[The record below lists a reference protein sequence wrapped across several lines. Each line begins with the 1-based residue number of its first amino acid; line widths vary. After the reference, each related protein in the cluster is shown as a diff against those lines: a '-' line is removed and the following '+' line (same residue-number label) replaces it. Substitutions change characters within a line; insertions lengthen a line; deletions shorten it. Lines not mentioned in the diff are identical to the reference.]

1 MAGYAGSVNAIL
13 HHNIGLFILIL
24 ALLDEDTSIW
34 EYLIRCGL
42 LINMWCQYYVNNF
55 VQWGFIVSM
64 VVLLVTLVLVRHYR
78 TKIGPNFRY
87 RLPIAVFLAADFWFT
102 LPSRPAG
109 MVVTPGIAAGAVLMF
124 FLMKL
129 STGRQQ
135 RRFFQNLATEHL
147 ANYDE
152 LTSTKNFTA
161 YQKDIFNHFGV
172 ARTGKQPLTVA
183 TLDIDHFKLVNDQ
196 YGHLAGNQVLA
207 KVAQAL
213 KEIVH
218 QYGEH
223 YEVYR
228 TGGEEFTVIFPNS
241 TVKETFQ
248 IMAHC
253 WQAIRTHE
261 FDYDKQTIKVTISSG
276 MTELY
281 AGDRSPNDIYKRADH
296 SLYISKQN
304 GRDTITVNGATQ
316 QLQDDSNQVKYA
328 YFVRGVYADTTPV
341 RRIAEELQLRR
352 YDQTAQ
358 QWVLPQQH
366 YLDIDTRI
374 ELMRT
379 ALLNT
384 RTQVLVKAL
393 PVADFLNQAIADK
406 IVAFINGPD
415 GPNQLYIELNQIPA
429 LQVLVPMANFYHA
442 NGIKLVLSQ
451 IGTNRHFTKINAS
464 LDYFDGIKFTVAAQP
479 DQMKASKEIK
489 FWGTLAA
496 SRQLGFSVDG
506 VTDQRLFA
514 WLRQQSFTNFLQGDY
529 FGQAQLPLLAE

>member
-1 MAGYAGSVNAIL
+1 M
-13 HHNIGLFILIL
+13 
-24 ALLDEDTSIW
+24 
-34 EYLIRCGL
+34 
-42 LINMWCQYYVNNF
+42 
-55 VQWGFIVSM
+55 
-64 VVLLVTLVLVRHYR
+64 
-78 TKIGPNFRY
+78 
-87 RLPIAVFLAADFWFT
+87 
-102 LPSRPAG
+102 
-109 MVVTPGIAAGAVLMF
+109 
-124 FLMKL
+124 
-129 STGRQQ
+129 
-135 RRFFQNLATEHL
+135 
-147 ANYDE
+147 
-152 LTSTKNFTA
+152 
-161 YQKDIFNHFGV
+161 
-172 ARTGKQPLTVA
+172 
-183 TLDIDHFKLVNDQ
+183 
-196 YGHLAGNQVLA
+196 
-207 KVAQAL
+207 
-213 KEIVH
+213 
-218 QYGEH
+218 
-223 YEVYR
+223 
-228 TGGEEFTVIFPNS
+228 
-241 TVKETFQ
+241 
-248 IMAHC
+248 
-253 WQAIRTHE
+253 
-261 FDYDKQTIKVTISSG
+261 
-276 MTELY
+276 
-281 AGDRSPNDIYKRADH
+281 
-296 SLYISKQN
+296 
-304 GRDTITVNGATQ
+304 
-316 QLQDDSNQVKYA
+316 QDDSNQVKYA

-415 GPNQLYIELNQIPA
+415 GPNQLYIELNQIPV